1 MRVLPPDPT
10 RRTAVL
16 IGLLVVSCLFLALQ
30 YLHRPARSELDAATA
45 RLDRLREGGRHAEV
59 AAVVGQPELEA
70 RLREY
75 RRQLE
80 ALEDLIPVA
89 SEIGVLLRAISD
101 AEERTGVEV
110 TEMRP
115 ETLDEGGDHYDRLGY
130 ELAVL
135 GSYHAIGAFLAEIAS
150 LERIVTP
157 EELTMTAAGMHATG
171 EDGSA
176 SVVASFR
183 IRTYV
188 AQGMYSMGLAEL
200 PSNAGA
206 PSP

>member
-1 MRVLPPDPT
+1 MTLLPLDPT

-16 IGLLVVSCLFLALQ
+16 LGLLAVSCLFLALQ
-30 YLHRPARSELDAATA
+30 YLHRPARSKLDVATA
-45 RLDRLREGGRHAEV
+45 RLDRLREVSRRAEV
-59 AAVVGQPELEA
+59 AAGVGQPELEA

-75 RRQLE
+75 RWQLD

-89 SEIGVLLRAISD
+89 GEIGVLLRAISD
-101 AEERTGVEV
+101 AEERTGVEL
-110 TEMRP
+110 TEMWP
-115 ETLDEGGDHYDRLGY
+115 ETLDEGDHYDRLGY

-150 LERIVTP
+150 LERIVAP
-157 EELTMTAAGMHATG
+157 EELTMTATG
-171 EDGSA
+171 THPTGDDGNA

-188 AQGMYSMGLAEL
+188 ARGMHSMGLADL

>member
-1 MRVLPPDPT
+1 MRFLRLDP
-10 RRTAVL
+10 RGRTAVL
-16 IGLLVVSCLFLALQ
+16 LGLLAVSCLFLALQ
-30 YLHRPARSELDAATA
+30 YLHRPARSRLDAAAA
-45 RLDRLREGGRHAEV
+45 RLDRLREGSRHAEV
-59 AAVVGQPELEA
+59 ASFVGQPELEE
-70 RLREY
+70 RLRAY
-75 RRQLE
+75 RRQLD
-80 ALEDLIPVA
+80 ALEALIPVA
-89 SEIGVLLRAISD
+89 SEVGVLLRAIAD

-115 ETLDEGGDHYDRLGY
+115 ETLDEGDHYDRLGY

-157 EELTMTAAGMHATG
+157 DELTMTAAGTHLPG
-171 EDGSA
+171 DDGNA

-188 AQGMYSMGLAEL
+188 AGGMHSVGPTEL
-200 PSNAGA
+200 PNNAGA

>member
-16 IGLLVVSCLFLALQ
+16 LGLLAVSCLFLALQ
-30 YLHRPARSELDAATA
+30 YLHRPARSKLDAATA
-45 RLDRLREGGRHAEV
+45 RLDRLREGSRHAEV
-59 AAVVGQPELEA
+59 AAVVGQPELEE

-75 RRQLE
+75 RRQLD
-80 ALEDLIPVA
+80 ALEALIPVV
-89 SEIGVLLRAISD
+89 SEIGLLLRAISD

-115 ETLDEGGDHYDRLGY
+115 ETLDEGDHYDRLGY

-150 LERIVTP
+150 LDRIVTP
-157 EELTMTAAGMHATG
+157 EELTMTAASARATG
-171 EDGSA
+171 DDRNA

-188 AQGMYSMGLAEL
+188 AQGMHSMGLAEL
-200 PSNAGA
+200 PNNAEA
-206 PSP
+206 PTP

>member
-1 MRVLPPDPT
+1 MRVLPLDPT

-16 IGLLVVSCLFLALQ
+16 LGLLALSCLFLALQ
-30 YLHRPARSELDAATA
+30 YLHRPAQSKLDAATA
-45 RLDRLREGGRHAEV
+45 RLDRLREGSRHAEV
-59 AAVVGQPELEA
+59 GAVVVQPELEE

-75 RRQLE
+75 RRQLDV
-80 ALEDLIPVA
+80 LEDLIPVA

-115 ETLDEGGDHYDRLGY
+115 ENLDEGDHYDRLGY

-135 GSYHAIGAFLAEIAS
+135 GSYHAIGTFLAEIAS

-157 EELTMTAAGMHATG
+157 EELTMTAAGAHATDD
-171 EDGSA
+171 DGNA

-188 AQGMYSMGLAEL
+188 AEGMHSMGLAEL